1 MSLRVAVHAM
11 KVNIVLHDDILPVIM
26 NIYPANY
33 SNIGRHMKLRLVCK
47 TWCRVSNLW
56 VRVYVENMKK
66 CADYGLHEQYM
77 ARDTAG
83 LLRSIQLYPFNASIS
98 TAAID
103 FIIRLFHKNNSNSRD
118 IVNKGGIAIIG
129 KLITLNEKQWKN
141 SKTIFLAVLL
151 LWTFCKMCN
160 EPEVNIIDM
169 AQQNTVEFLMGVVE
183 KSEDERVTAMAFDII
198 HKLCYRSEHCQNQA
212 LHTNGIEVVACK
224 IRKACRN
231 SDITRKGCCLIG
243 TMSCITMPP
252 VNIARSSAIG
262 ILVTCLRKN
271 NSLIQKHVV
280 RVLLKLQ
287 KNTHNRTQIA
297 RAMGQSTIRNIMH
310 NRHTDSQVRRQCVR
324 LHKLVFK
331 K

>member
-1 MSLRVAVHAM
+1 MSWRVIVHAM
-11 KVNIVLHDDILPVIM
+11 KMNIILHDDILPIIM
-26 NIYPANY
+26 NVNPANY
-33 SNIGRHMKLRLVCK
+33 SNIGRHFKFRLVCK
-47 TWCRVSNLW
+47 TWCRASKLW
-56 VRVYVENMKK
+56 VRVYVDNMKK
-66 CADYGLHEQYM
+66 CADSGLDEQYM
-77 ARDTAG
+77 ACDTAG
-83 LLRSIQLYPFNASIS
+83 LLRSIQLYPFNPSIS
-98 TAAID
+98 TTAIG
-103 FIIRLFHKNNSNSRD
+103 FLIRLFYKNNNNSRD

-151 LWTFCKMCN
+151 LWTFCTMCK
-160 EPEVNIIDM
+160 EPEVNIIEM

-183 KSEDERVTAMAFDII
+183 KSENERVTAMAFDII

-224 IRKACRN
+224 IKKACTN
-231 SDITRKGCCLIG
+231 ADIIREGCCLIG

-262 ILVTCLRKN
+262 VLVTYLRKN
-271 NSLIQKHVV
+271 NTLIQKHVV

-287 KNTHNRTQIA
+287 KNAHNSARIA
-297 RAMGQSTIRNIMH
+297 RALGQSTIRNIMH

-324 LHKLVFK
+324 LHKKVFK